1 MSSIPPTSTPPGPP
15 GPPGAPEPCP
25 EEILALLSA
34 YLDGETT
41 PPETARVEEHLQ
53 SCPSCQDELEA
64 LSATAGALASLAR
77 SDPAAA
83 PPDFVDAVQTT
94 IRHRSRD
101 RFFSGDAGASAGARS
116 TTPPVQGSSGGLRA
130 TYNAIAV
137 AMLIVL
143 AAAAVSLLPP
153 GRIPSPRISGGAA
166 PHAQAPG
173 LPTTPARAFVVIA
186 AGLTEAQIRPAA
198 VRIGATDIQSTAGGR
213 ALDIRMP
220 RGDADKL
227 LTALRTLGPVEIQR
241 LPAPP
246 ADARGDRVEVR
257 F

>member
-1 MSSIPPTSTPPGPP
+1 MSPTTEGL
-15 GPPGAPEPCP
+15 PCP

-53 SCPSCQDELEA
+53 DCPSCQDELA
-64 LSATAGALASLAR
+64 FLSETAGALAGLAK

-83 PPDFVDAVQTT
+83 PPDFVASVQGA

-101 RFFSGDAGASAGARS
+101 RFYSGDLGAAAGARS
-116 TTPPVQGSSGGLRA
+116 TTPTSQGSSGGLRA

-137 AMLIVL
+137 SMLLIL

-153 GRIPSPRISGGAA
+153 ARVPSPRISLA
-166 PHAQAPG
+166 PSAVG
-173 LPTTPARAFVVIA
+173 LPANAPRSFRVAA
-186 AGLTEAQIRPAA
+186 AGLTEEQIRPAA
-198 VRIGATDIQSTAGGR
+198 VRVGATDIQRTAGGR

-227 LTALRTLGPVEIQR
+227 LNVLRALGPVEIER
-241 LPAPP
+241 LAAPA
-246 ADARGDRVEVR
+246 ADARGDRVQVR